1 MPHVSTNVLKVG
13 TGLQNSPGQFVDA
26 TPYHFS
32 TLPQFDWEGT
42 NDWEGRRGEKTNA
55 VRIFL
60 WVVQSVPGL
69 EEGLHLYK
77 DHIHY
82 IKIRSTK

>member
-42 NDWEGRRGEKTNA
+42 NEWAGQVDWWGRVDCLDFRAA
-55 VRIFL
+55 VDGLASHRT
-60 WVVQSVPGL
+60 VSNTQSYLQNGT
-69 EEGLHLYK
+69 GW
-77 DHIHY
+77 I
-82 IKIRSTK
+82 